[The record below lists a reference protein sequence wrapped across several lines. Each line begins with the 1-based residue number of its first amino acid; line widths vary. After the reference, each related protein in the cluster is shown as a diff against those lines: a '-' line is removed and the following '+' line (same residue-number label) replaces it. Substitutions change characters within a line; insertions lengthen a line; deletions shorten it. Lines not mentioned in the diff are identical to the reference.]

1 MNAIPSQRKVVR
13 MLFDE
18 AHSESWSIDPERAAR
33 MNPDY
38 PENSCYSRA
47 AAELAARDFV
57 VSRNVDH
64 PLDAAL
70 LAEVDVLALLH
81 PCDPRWEKTTS
92 PNSARLSEGELA
104 DVQAFVREGGS
115 LLVVTEYEHEKY
127 GDNLNEL
134 LAPFGVEIVNATV
147 IDRSSCRHTNPAWVL
162 GAPSAKFPA
171 LAHGV
176 NGACFYQSGACRV
189 LPGAQDAHVAWQA
202 SAQATPPEAGLIVA
216 ARCGEGRVAVVADS
230 LLFGDEFFGE
240 LDHRALW
247 RNVCYWLSEP
257 AFARSNIR
265 HIDSAAAQSGAW
277 QTLKKSVNELRE
289 FQAKDGAIP
298 EAAHHPRATA
308 LVEAMRASIG
318 DLAGYFTHQ
327 AEYLMRVDDEL
338 NAWLAGGFAKP
349 DFARS
354 LAAIQPQRQRQDG
367 LEDLV
372 VFPMYTPNNSLQT
385 RFEALILRVP
395 WPSWLAHLEATQYGN
410 EKFVPGHLVDYTAG
424 YESDCAVL
432 FPETVSV
439 AGNRATNDFGVIF
452 CDQEAARLQSYTRR
466 AARIVGL
473 DLHPQL
479 ECFLASLPIIRD
491 TTALWDLI
499 HDKQHSLGELP
510 FDPFMIRQRAPFWM
524 YSLEELRVDLR
535 AFGEAAR
542 LAQEAFPFAH
552 YVSYAI
558 LFDRI
563 FRFPV
568 VGTRVKNYDG
578 LGGQLLFSYLHQKN
592 ALIWCD
598 NQLRVD
604 WQLLP
609 EAVGG
614 LREEVAALYRR
625 GADCSK
631 VSFWIDAHDLI
642 ASYVKPN
649 VASRW
654 RKDARQIPDE
664 TDPKALI
671 ALVHDDEFPLGS
683 FHVNLQKKLQGRD
696 GSPSRP

>member
-1 MNAIPSQRKVVR
+1 MNPIPSQRKVVR
-13 MLFDE
+13 MMFDE
-18 AHSESWSIDPERAAR
+18 AHSESWSIDPEQAAR

-38 PENSCYSRA
+38 PENSCYARA
-47 AAELAARDFV
+47 AADLAERDFI
-57 VSRNVDH
+57 VSRNADH

-92 PNSARLSEGELA
+92 SNSPRLSEGEVA
-104 DVQAFVREGGS
+104 DVQAFVRGGGS
-115 LLVVTEYEHEKY
+115 LLVITEYEHEKY

-134 LAPFGVEIVNATV
+134 LAPFGIEIINTTV
-147 IDRSSCRHTNPAWVL
+147 VDRSRCLHTNPAWVL
-162 GAPSAKFPA
+162 GKPSGEFAA

-176 NGACFYQSGACRV
+176 EQACFYQSGACRI
-189 LPGAQDAHVAWQA
+189 LPGTNNCGEEASIAWRASGQA
-202 SAQATPPEAGLIVA
+202 NPPDAGLIA
-216 ARCGEGRVAVVADS
+216 AVRCGEGRMVVVADS
-230 LLFGDEFFGE
+230 LLFGEEFFGE

-265 HIDSAAAQSGAW
+265 RIDSAASQSDAW
-277 QTLKKSVNELRE
+277 RALKGSVNELRE
-289 FQAKDGAIP
+289 MQIKDGSIP
-298 EAAHHPRATA
+298 DAAHHPRATE
-308 LVEAMRASIG
+308 LVESMRLAIG
-318 DLAGYFTHQ
+318 ELAGYFTHQ
-327 AEYLMRVDDEL
+327 AEYLLRLDDEL
-338 NAWLAGGFAKP
+338 SGWRAAGFTKP

-354 LAAIQPQRQRQDG
+354 LAAIQPQTQRRDG

-395 WPSWLAHLEATQYGN
+395 WPAWLAHLESTQYGN

-424 YESDCAVL
+424 YHSDCAVL

-439 AGNRATNDFGVIF
+439 VGDRATNDFGVIF
-452 CDQEAARLQSYTRR
+452 CDREAARLQSYTRR
-466 AARIVGL
+466 AAKIVGL

-479 ECFLASLPIIRD
+479 ECFLASLPIVRD
-491 TTALWDLI
+491 TTGLWDLI

-542 LAQEAFPFAH
+542 LAEDAFPFAH
-552 YVSYAI
+552 YVRYAI

-598 NQLRVD
+598 NRLRVD
-604 WQLLP
+604 WKFLP

-631 VSFWIDAHDLI
+631 VSFWLDAHDLI
-642 ASYVKPN
+642 ANYVKPN

-654 RKDARQIPDE
+654 RKDARQILDE

-683 FHVNLQKKLQGRD
+683 FHVNLQKKLQAE
-696 GSPSRP
+696 PA

>member
-1 MNAIPSQRKVVR
+1 MKAIPRQRQVVR

-18 AHSESWSIDPERAAR
+18 AHSESWTIDPAKAAQ

-38 PENSCYSRA
+38 PENSCYARA
-47 AAELAARDFV
+47 AAELTERDFV
-57 VSRNVDH
+57 VSRNADH

-92 PNSARLSEGELA
+92 SNSPRLSESELA

-134 LAPFGVEIVNATV
+134 LAPFGVEILNATV
-147 IDRSSCRHTNPAWVL
+147 LDRSRCLCTNPAWVL
-162 GAPSAKFPA
+162 GQPSGDFPA

-176 NGACFYQSGACRV
+176 ERACFYQSGACRV
-189 LPGAQDAHVAWQA
+189 VPGAGGGGGAAFIAWRA
-202 SAQATPPEAGLIVA
+202 SAQATPPEAGLIA
-216 ARCGEGRVAVVADS
+216 AVRCGKGRVIVVADS
-230 LLFGDEFFGE
+230 LLFGQEFFGE

-247 RNVCYWLSEP
+247 RNVCYWLAEP
-257 AFARSNIR
+257 AFARSDVR
-265 HIDSAAAQSGAW
+265 RIDSAASQSEAW
-277 QTLKKSVNELRE
+277 HTLKGSVNELRE
-289 FQAKDGAIP
+289 LQVKDGSIP
-298 EAAHHPRATA
+298 EAAHHSRATE
-308 LVEAMRASIG
+308 LVEGMRASIV

-327 AEYLMRVDDEL
+327 AEYLRRLDEEL
-338 NAWLAGGFAKP
+338 SGWVSTGFTKP

-354 LAAIQPQRQRQDG
+354 LAAIQPQLQRRDG

-372 VFPMYTPNNSLQT
+372 VFPMYTPNHSLQT

-395 WPSWLAHLEATQYGN
+395 WPAWLAHLEATKYGN
-410 EKFVPGHLVDYTAG
+410 EKFVPGHLVDFTAG
-424 YESDCAVL
+424 YDSDCAVL

-439 AGNRATNDFGVIF
+439 VGDRATNDFGVIF
-452 CDQEAARLQSYTRR
+452 CDREAARLQSYTRR
-466 AARIVGL
+466 AAEVVGL
-473 DLHPQL
+473 ELPPQL

-535 AFGEAAR
+535 AFGEAER
-542 LAQEAFPFAH
+542 LAEEAFPFAH
-552 YVSYAI
+552 YVRYAI

-568 VGTRVKNYDG
+568 VGPRVKNYDG
-578 LGGQLLFSYLHQKN
+578 LGGQLLFSCLHQKN

-604 WQLLP
+604 WKLLP
-609 EAVGG
+609 EVVGG

-683 FHVNLQKKLQGRD
+683 FHVNLQKKLLTT
-696 GSPSRP
+696 

>member
-1 MNAIPSQRKVVR
+1 MNPIPSQRKVVR

-18 AHSESWSIDPERAAR
+18 AHSESWSIDREQAAR
-33 MNPDY
+33 MNPNY
-38 PENSCYSRA
+38 PEHSCYSRA
-47 AAELAARDFV
+47 AAELTERDFT
-57 VSRNVDH
+57 VSRNADD

-70 LAEVDVLALLH
+70 LADVDVLALLH
-81 PCDPRWEKTTS
+81 PCDPRWERTTS
-92 PNSARLSEGELA
+92 ANSPRLSEGELA
-104 DVQAFVREGGS
+104 DVQAFVRGGGS

-134 LAPFGVEIVNATV
+134 LAPFGLEIINATV
-147 IDRSSCRHTNPAWVL
+147 LDRSRCLYTNPAWVL
-162 GAPSAKFPA
+162 GQPAGDFPV

-176 NGACFYQSGACRV
+176 EQACFYQSGACRV
-189 LPGAQDAHVAWQA
+189 APGAEEAFIAWRA
-202 SAQATPPEAGLIVA
+202 SPQATPPDAGLIA
-216 ARCGEGRVAVVADS
+216 AMRCGEGRVVVVADS

-247 RNVCYWLSEP
+247 RNVCYWLAVP

-265 HIDSAAAQSGAW
+265 RIESAASQSDAW
-277 QTLKKSVNELRE
+277 HALKASVNELRE
-289 FQAKDGAIP
+289 MQVKDGSIP
-298 EAAHHPRATA
+298 DAAHHPRATELA
-308 LVEAMRASIG
+308 AGMRASIG
-318 DLAGYFTHQ
+318 ELAGYFMHQ
-327 AEYLMRVDDEL
+327 AEYLARLDDEL
-338 NAWLAGGFAKP
+338 DGWAAGGFGKP

-354 LAAIQPQRQRQDG
+354 LAAIQPQRQRRNA

-372 VFPMYTPNNSLQT
+372 VFPMYTPNHSLQT

-395 WPSWLAHLEATQYGN
+395 WPAWLAHLEATKYGN
-410 EKFVPGHLVDYTAG
+410 EKFVPGHLVDFTAG
-424 YESDCAVL
+424 YDSDCAVL

-439 AGNRATNDFGVIF
+439 VGDRATNDFGVIF
-452 CDQEAARLQSYTRR
+452 CDREAARLQSYTRR
-466 AARIVGL
+466 AAQIVGL
-473 DLHPQL
+473 EVHPQL
-479 ECFLASLPIIRD
+479 GCFLASLPIIRD

-535 AFGEAAR
+535 AFGEAGR
-542 LAQEAFPFAH
+542 LAEEAFPFAH
-552 YVSYAI
+552 YVRYAI

-598 NQLRVD
+598 NRLRVD
-604 WQLLP
+604 WKFLP
-609 EAVGG
+609 EAVAG

-654 RKDARQIPDE
+654 RKDARQILDE

-683 FHVNLQKKLQGRD
+683 FHVNLQKKLLAKAG
-696 GSPSRP
+696 

>member
-1 MNAIPSQRKVVR
+1 MNRVPSQRKVVR
-13 MLFDE
+13 ILFDE
-18 AHSESWSIDPERAAR
+18 AHSESWTIDPEHAAR

-38 PENSCYSRA
+38 PENSSYARA
-47 AAELAARDFV
+47 AGELAARDFI
-57 VSRNVDH
+57 VSRNADH

-92 PNSARLSEGELA
+92 PNSPRLSEGELA
-104 DVQAFVREGGS
+104 DVQEFVRGGGS

-134 LAPFGVEIVNATV
+134 LAPFGLEIQNATV
-147 IDRSSCRHTNPAWVL
+147 IDRAHCRHTNPAWVL
-162 GAPSAKFPA
+162 GSPSPDFPA

-176 NGACFYQSGACRV
+176 EQACFYQSGACRL
-189 LPGAQDAHVAWQA
+189 LPQSEGANDQAQVAWRA
-202 SAQATPPEAGLIVA
+202 SPKAAPPEAGLIVV

-230 LLFGDEFFGE
+230 LLFGEEFLAE

-247 RNVCYWLSEP
+247 RNICYWLSEP

-265 HIDSAAAQSGAW
+265 RIDSAAAQSGAW
-277 QTLKKSVNELRE
+277 QELKAAVNELRE
-289 FQAKDGAIP
+289 FQTKDGSIP
-298 EAAHHPRATA
+298 EAAQHPRAA
-308 LVEAMRASIG
+308 ELVETMLGAVTE
-318 DLAGYFTHQ
+318 LTGYFTHQ
-327 AEYLMRVDDEL
+327 AEYLTCVDEEL
-338 NAWLAGGFAKP
+338 RAWAAGGFTKP

-354 LAAIQPQRQRQDG
+354 LAAIRPQQQRRDG

-372 VFPMYTPNNSLQT
+372 IFPMYTPNHSLQT

-395 WPSWLAHLEATQYGN
+395 WPAWLAHLESTLYRN
-410 EKFVPGHLVDYTAG
+410 EKFVPGHLVDFTAG

-439 AGNRATNDFGVIF
+439 VGNRATNDFGVIF
-452 CDQEAARLQSYTRR
+452 CDREAARLQSYTRR
-466 AARIVGL
+466 AAQIVGL

-479 ECFLASLPIIRD
+479 ECFLASLPIVRD
-491 TTALWDLI
+491 TAALWDLI

-542 LAQEAFPFAH
+542 LAQDGFPFAH

-568 VGTRVKNYDG
+568 VGSRVKNYDG
-578 LGGQLLFSYLHQKN
+578 LGGQLLFSYLHQKD

-598 NQLRVD
+598 NRLSVD
-604 WQLLP
+604 WRRLP

-642 ASYVKPN
+642 AGYVKPN

-654 RKDARQIPDE
+654 RKDARQIFDE
-664 TDPKALI
+664 NDPKALI

-683 FHVNLQKKLQGRD
+683 FHVNLQKKLQAEPG
-696 GSPSRP
+696 